1 MPRGHYK
8 RLKQRPVV
16 PPPARVQ
23 PEDDPEF
30 QALPPDRRTWVLTS
44 WDHMMEMDRVRFKQ
58 VAAEAIAER
67 YADVA
72 GPKSQGHGFSRTSL
86 MRRYAAWVKSQRDWR
101 TLDRFRA
108 LHGPKAPPP
117 ERYNLTPDA
126 AREYFRRT
134 GQTMEE
140 WAAAH
145 KFSPAAVGRAL
156 NGTRTGPVSADI
168 LAALAAELRG
178 EPAVF
183 HADLI
188 KLRAEWAA
196 FDFKFAALERRLG
209 LTVRGQTS
217 RKRHGQTPP

>member
-1 MPRGHYK
+1 MPRGHFK
-8 RLKQRPVV
+8 RFTQRPVV

-30 QALPPDRRTWVLTS
+30 QALPPDRHIWVLTS
-44 WDHMMEMDRVRFKQ
+44 WDHMLELDRVRFKQ

-67 YADVA
+67 YAAVA

-86 MRRYAAWVKSQRDWR
+86 LRRYAAWVKSGRDWR

-117 ERYNLTPDA
+117 ERYNLTPEA
-126 AREYFRRT
+126 VREYFHRT
-134 GQTMEE
+134 SQTMEQ

-145 KFSPAAVGRAL
+145 KFSAAAVGRAI
-156 NGTRTGPVSADI
+156 NGTRTGPVSAEI

-183 HADLI
+183 HADLQR
-188 KLRAEWAA
+188 LRAEWVA
-196 FDFKFAALERRLG
+196 FGGKLTDLE
-209 LTVRGQTS
+209 
-217 RKRHGQTPP
+217 KRVPQSSP